1 MEVDTGASLSV
12 LSEKTFRK
20 FWPEQVLQKA
30 SAKIRTYTGESLK
43 VVGCM
48 EADITYGDQ
57 ESHVSL
63 LVVEG
68 QGPNLLGRD
77 LLRQIQL
84 NWHEIF
90 CLQHLFSVY
99 NSTRIFSKRSWA
111 Q

>member
-1 MEVDTGASLSV
+1 
-12 LSEKTFRK
+12 
-20 FWPEQVLQKA
+20 
-30 SAKIRTYTGESLK
+30 
-43 VVGCM
+43 M

-90 CLQHLFSVY
+90 CLQRTSSLQCILQQHTDVLELGTMKGF
-99 NSTRIFSKRSWA
+99 
-111 Q
+111 